1 MLCRGL
7 DTSRM
12 SNNLGSRKDLLW
24 LIELAM
30 EEQLAEGVIV
40 VIRKV
45 VG

>member
-1 MLCRGL
+1 MLCRGF

-12 SNNLGSRKDLLW
+12 NNNLGSRKDLLW

-30 EEQLAEGVIV
+30 EEQIAEGVIL
-40 VIRKV
+40 VIREV